1 MKNEIK
7 TEIDGFE
14 IEEIVR
20 EAFDI
25 KDDMPTPEILNI
37 EYNHLIDFTK
47 FIVTSVIEST
57 SERFKKDLK
66 ENKKKWLN

>member
-25 KDDMPTPEILNI
+25 EDDKPTPEILNI
-37 EYNHLIDFTK
+37 EYNQLIDFTK
-47 FIVTSVIEST
+47 YIMTITLESAT
-57 SERFKKDLK
+57 KKLKEEFKKNNHIWD
-66 ENKKKWLN
+66 

>member
-25 KDDMPTPEILNI
+25 KDDVPTPEILNI
-37 EYNHLIDFTK
+37 EYNQLIDFTK
-47 FIVTSVIEST
+47 YIMTVTLESAT
-57 SERFKKDLK
+57 KKLKEEFKKNNHIWD
-66 ENKKKWLN
+66 

>member
-7 TEIDGFE
+7 SDIDGFE
-14 IEEIVR
+14 IEKIVR

-25 KDDMPTPEILNI
+25 KDDMPTPETVNI

-57 SERFKKDLK
+57 SERLKKELK
-66 ENKKKWLN
+66 NKKNLWH